1 MKSVAFV
8 LLVQGTKNEK
18 KRIKKEQDEEGKRR
32 RLRVFVL
39 FFARVAGK
47 HISFDRRDKLEI

>member
-1 MKSVAFV
+1 MESVAFV
-8 LLVQGTKNEK
+8 LLVQGIQDEK

-39 FFARVAGK
+39 FFTTVAAK
-47 HISFDRRDKLEI
+47 HISFERRDKLEI